1 MTADEII
8 EKTIKP
14 IAKSGFSDALEIL
27 QLIALLKAQNSNNV
41 NNALSKIGAGRAA
54 MATRN
59 AFIAQLTLLVARAYT
74 KPRTGDLHIR
84 KAFELIAK
92 DPRISEELA
101 KQGLAGKLKDAE
113 AMWSLCRDDSRLA
126 SIQHFR
132 NKYTAHIAEPDA
144 EIPLPKYD
152 ELFPF
157 AIETTKVM
165 QALANAS
172 GVNSDNLSDWN
183 DEITGTAKAFWKP
196 WASDGQDGD
205 S

>member
-14 IAKSGFSDALEIL
+14 IAKNGFSDALEIL

-41 NNALSKIGAGRAA
+41 NKALSKIGAGRAA

-59 AFIAQLTLLVARAYT
+59 AFIAQLTLLVARTYA
-74 KPRTGDLHIR
+74 KSRDGDLHVR
-84 KAFELIAK
+84 RAFELIAK
-92 DPRISEELA
+92 DPRISEGLA
-101 KQGLAGKLKDAE
+101 KRGLAGKLKDAQ
-113 AMWSLCRDDSRLA
+113 AMWSLCRDDSRLVR
-126 SIQHFR
+126 IQHFR

-172 GVNSDNLSDWN
+172 GVNNDNLPDWN
-183 DEITGTAKAFWKP
+183 DELTGTAEAFWKP
-196 WASDGQDGD
+196 WASDAPK
-205 S
+205 

>member
-14 IAKSGFSDALEIL
+14 IAKNGFSDAIEIL

-41 NNALSKIGAGRAA
+41 NKGLSKIGAGRAA
-54 MATRN
+54 MAVRN
-59 AFIAQLTLLVARAYT
+59 AFIAQLTLLVVRCYAE
-74 KPRTGDLHIR
+74 PRPGDLHIR
-84 KAFELIAK
+84 KAFDLIAK
-92 DPRISEELA
+92 DSRIGEELA
-101 KQGLAGKLKDAE
+101 KRGLAAKLKDAQ
-113 AMWSLCRDDSRLA
+113 ATWLLCRGDSRLDL
-126 SIQHFR
+126 IRHFR
-132 NKYTAHIAEPDA
+132 NKYTAHLAEPDA

-172 GVNSDNLSDWN
+172 GVNNDNLHDWN
-183 DEITGTAKAFWKP
+183 DELAGTAKAFWKP
-196 WASDGQDGD
+196 WASDDPK
-205 S
+205 